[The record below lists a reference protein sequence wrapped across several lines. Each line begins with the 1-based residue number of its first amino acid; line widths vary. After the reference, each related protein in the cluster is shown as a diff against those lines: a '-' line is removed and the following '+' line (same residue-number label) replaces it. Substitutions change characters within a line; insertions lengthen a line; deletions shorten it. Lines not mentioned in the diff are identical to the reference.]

1 MTIKSDNKNFLTGEL
16 ISKSFPFDGNNYLLI
31 QYPDFITDEKNKKIR
46 VKGLGEKFASIN
58 SFFMDYLKEYH
69 IPSSFV
75 KNHSKSVLKHMSF
88 EKLNFYIKI
97 LNVIDK
103 RTAKIF
109 AKKEY
114 APLNIPIFEYHYDNG
129 KDSLVSESHLIAF
142 DLCNY
147 EDLRVVG
154 RICSKVNAVLKSF
167 FERRNEIL
175 AEVKCHFGKSEDKIY
190 VIEDFTPRS
199 IKTIPVEKNNKSL
212 DPYKLTTPNQLRK
225 YTDHLHKLT
234 ST

>member
-1 MTIKSDNKNFLTGEL
+1 LTTKSDNNNFLTGEL
-16 ISKSFPFDGNNYLLI
+16 ISKSFPLDGDNYLLI
-31 QYPDFITDEKNKKIR
+31 EYPDFIIDEGNKKIR
-46 VKGLGEKFASIN
+46 AKGLGEKFAAIN

-75 KNHSKSVLKHMSF
+75 KNQSKSVLKHMSF

-109 AKKEY
+109 AKKELE
-114 APLNIPIFEYHYDNG
+114 PLNIPIFEYHNNNG

-142 DLCNY
+142 DFCNY
-147 EDLRVVG
+147 EDLKLIG

-175 AEVKCHFGKSEDKIY
+175 AEFKCYFGKHEDKIY
-190 VIEDFTPRS
+190 VIEDFTPKS
-199 IKTIPVEKNNKSL
+199 IKTFPIEKNNKSL
-212 DPYKLTTPNQLRK
+212 DPYKLTTPKQLRK
-225 YTDHLHKLT
+225 YTDHLFKLT

>member
-1 MTIKSDNKNFLTGEL
+1 MTTKSDNNNFLTGEL
-16 ISKSFPFDGNNYLLI
+16 ISKDFPLDGNNYLLI
-31 QYPDFITDEKNKKIR
+31 EYPDFIIDEKKRKIR
-46 VKGLGEKFASIN
+46 AKGLGERFASIN

-75 KNHSKSVLKHMSF
+75 KNHSKTVLKHMSF

-97 LNVIDK
+97 LNVVDK

-109 AKKEY
+109 TKKEY
-114 APLNIPIFEYHYDNG
+114 ESLHVPIYEYHFDNG
-129 KDSLVSESHLIAF
+129 KDSLVSGSHLIAF
-142 DLCNY
+142 DFCNY
-147 EDLRVVG
+147 EDLKLIG

-175 AEVKCHFGKSEDKIY
+175 AEVKCYFGKHEDKLY

-199 IKTIPVEKNNKSL
+199 IKTIPIEKNNKSL

-225 YTDHLHKLT
+225 YTDHLLKLT